1 MLSNPVV
8 TLRALEP
15 SDLDFLYQIENDP
28 SIWNVSGTTAPYSKY
43 ILSQYLKNAHL
54 DIYQAQQLRLAI
66 VCNQTNFLVGLVD
79 LFDFSPKDKRAGV
92 GIVISEDKFK
102 QKGYAKNALQIVINY
117 CFKVLDLHQIYANIE
132 QDNFA
137 SINLFTQ
144 LNFEFIGIKKQWN
157 KRGDIYIDEASY
169 QLINT
174 TTSNEY

>member
-15 SDLDFLYQIENDP
+15 SDLEFLYQIENNS
-28 SIWNVSGTTAPYSKY
+28 SIWHVSGTTTPYSKY
-43 ILSQYLKNAHL
+43 ILKQYLQNSHL

-66 VCNQTNFLVGLVD
+66 VCNTTNLVVGLVD

-92 GIVISEDKFK
+92 GIVISNDEFK

-132 QDNFA
+132 QDNLP
-137 SINLFTQ
+137 SLNLFNQ
-144 LNFEFIGIKKQWN
+144 LNFELVGIKKQWN
-157 KRGDIYIDEASY
+157 KRGNIYIDEGLY

-174 TTSNEY
+174 PPTNEY